1 MIDVGLVGE
10 TTVCGL
16 AAHSLV
22 PGTVEALQVGLSL
35 VEGGEETDVVKHQ
48 DLKESGERERVCV
61 CAFIL
66 KPGMSSV
73 THLKNA
79 SDSGTF
85 KILVFLLHIII

>member
-35 VEGGEETDVVKHQ
+35 VEGGEETDVVKRQ
-48 DLKESGERERVCV
+48 DLKESGERESV

-66 KPGMSSV
+66 KPGMSCV

>member
-48 DLKESGERERVCV
+48 DLKESGERESVCV
-61 CAFIL
+61 C
-66 KPGMSSV
+66 
-73 THLKNA
+73 
-79 SDSGTF
+79 
-85 KILVFLLHIII
+85 LHTETRYVLCDPSEKCF

>member
-61 CAFIL
+61 C
-66 KPGMSSV
+66 
-73 THLKNA
+73 
-79 SDSGTF
+79 
-85 KILVFLLHIII
+85 LHTETRYVLCDPSEKCF